1 MKEVRII
8 KRYQN
13 RKLYDTFQSCYV
25 TLEEISQ
32 IIREGNEIQVI
43 DNKTKNDITYMTQL
57 QLLADQERKSLK
69 PGDTE
74 LLKRVIRAEEGTLTG
89 YIRGLEAQLNLNFP
103 TSIAEDNEAAAE
115 KKEVAAANKRN
126 QEVKDKKSISIK
138 KESVPGIATEISIN
152 EAGLISIKN
161 QTTSLFSILNELLT
175 ALSSLNVATGTGP
188 SSPPLNAPQFAK
200 IQAELS
206 TFLTA

>member
-1 MKEVRII
+1 MKDVRII

-25 TLEEISQ
+25 TLEEIAQ

-74 LLKRVIRAEEGTLTG
+74 LLKRVIRSEEGTLTG
-89 YIRGLEAQLNLNFP
+89 YIRGLEKQMGLNFP
-103 TSIAEDNEAAAE
+103 TNIVETPASLKAQAEV
-115 KKEVAAANKRN
+115 KKEEMPMTNSFMN
-126 QEVKDKKSISIK
+126 NT
-138 KESVPGIATEISIN
+138 SVNLNNVETS
-152 EAGLISIKN
+152 
-161 QTTSLFSILNELLT
+161 TTLN
-175 ALSSLNVATGTGP
+175 
-188 SSPPLNAPQFAK
+188 
-200 IQAELS
+200 
-206 TFLTA
+206 